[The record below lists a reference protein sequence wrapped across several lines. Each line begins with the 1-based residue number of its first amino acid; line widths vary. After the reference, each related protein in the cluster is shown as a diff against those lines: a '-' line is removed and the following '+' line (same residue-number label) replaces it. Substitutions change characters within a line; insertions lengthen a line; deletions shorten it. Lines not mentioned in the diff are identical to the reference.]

1 VALVFLGLTLLVFAY
16 LPRATIPL
24 AWSLVGFLAMLGI
37 FGPLF
42 GAPKWLVNVSPFT
55 HAPVPVGDSVDWT
68 GGLWM
73 IGIGLVTAAL
83 AVASMRRRELVTGG

>member
-1 VALVFLGLTLLVFAY
+1 MPPLGNE
-16 LPRATIPL
+16 L
-24 AWSLVGFLAMLGI
+24 ASG
-37 FGPLF
+37 
-42 GAPKWLVNVSPFT
+42 SPFT
-55 HAPVPVGDSVDWT
+55 SSLPLNSAIAPPVPVGDSVDWT